1 MSEPIIRVRGLT
13 KRFGDFTAVDALS
26 LSVPTGSIY
35 AFLGANGSGKS
46 TTARIVTGLLE
57 PSRGSVH
64 YRERDIAD
72 DPVGYRRRL
81 GYVPEEPSLYGYLS
95 GREYLELIAQLRA
108 LPSQVLT
115 EKIPALLRLFG
126 IVDAAELDISGYSK
140 GMKQKV
146 LLIAALLHD
155 PDVLVLDEPESGL
168 DITAALVLRH
178 LVAALAGQ
186 GKAILYSSHVLD
198 TVERV
203 CSRVLV
209 LHEGAC
215 VAAGTPRELRT
226 LLSQDSL
233 ERVFAQLAL
242 QQDPE
247 RTALDIAEVVRTR
260 STR

>member
-1 MSEPIIRVRGLT
+1 MLEVRRVWKHYGGTAAVREVSFRVEPGEVVG
-13 KRFGDFTAVDALS
+13 
-26 LSVPTGSIY
+26 Y
-35 AFLGANGSGKS
+35 LGANGSGKS
-46 TTARIVTGLLE
+46 TTARIVTGLLD
-57 PSRGSVH
+57 PSRGAV
-64 YRERDIAD
+64 YFRDRDIGTD
-72 DPVGYRRRL
+72 LVDYRRHL

-108 LPSQVLT
+108 LPSAAIT

-126 IVDAAELDISGYSK
+126 IADAAELDIGGYSK

-155 PDVLVLDEPESGL
+155 PDFLVLDEPESGL
-168 DITAALVLRH
+168 DVTAVMVLRH
-178 LVAALAGQ
+178 LVTALARE

-198 TVERV
+198 SVERV

-215 VAAGTPRELRT
+215 VASGTPQELRT

-233 ERVFAQLAL
+233 ERVFAQLVL
-242 QQDPE
+242 RQDPE
-247 RTALDIAEVVRTR
+247 RTALDIAEVVRG
-260 STR
+260 SAA

>member
-1 MSEPIIRVRGLT
+1 MLEVRRVWKHYGGTAAVRDVSFRVEPGEVVG
-13 KRFGDFTAVDALS
+13 
-26 LSVPTGSIY
+26 Y
-35 AFLGANGSGKS
+35 LGANGSGKS
-46 TTARIVTGLLE
+46 TTARIVTGLLD
-57 PSRGSVH
+57 PSRGAV
-64 YRERDIAD
+64 YFRDRDIGID
-72 DPVGYRRRL
+72 LVDYRRHL

-108 LPSQVLT
+108 LPSAAIT

-126 IVDAAELDISGYSK
+126 IADAAELDIGGYSK

-155 PDVLVLDEPESGL
+155 PDFLVLDEPESGL
-168 DITAALVLRH
+168 DVTAVMVLRH
-178 LVAALAGQ
+178 LVTALARE

-198 TVERV
+198 SVERV

-215 VAAGTPRELRT
+215 VASGTPQELRT

-233 ERVFAQLAL
+233 ERVFAQLVL
-242 QQDPE
+242 RQDPE
-247 RTALDIAEVVRTR
+247 RTALDIAEVVRG
-260 STR
+260 SAA

>member
-1 MSEPIIRVRGLT
+1 MLEVRRVWKHYGGMAAVRDVSFRVEPGEVVG
-13 KRFGDFTAVDALS
+13 
-26 LSVPTGSIY
+26 Y
-35 AFLGANGSGKS
+35 LGANGSGKS

-57 PSRGSVH
+57 PSRGAV
-64 YRERDIAD
+64 YFRDRDIGAD
-72 DPVGYRRRL
+72 LVDYRRHL

-108 LPSQVLT
+108 LPT
-115 EKIPALLRLFG
+115 AAIATKIPALLRLFG
-126 IVDAAELDISGYSK
+126 IADAAELDIGGYSK

-168 DITAALVLRH
+168 DVTAVLVLRH
-178 LVAALAGQ
+178 LVTALARE

-198 TVERV
+198 SVERV

-215 VAAGTPRELRT
+215 VASGTPQELRT

-233 ERVFAQLAL
+233 ERVFAQLVL
-242 QQDPE
+242 RQDPE
-247 RTALDIAEVVRTR
+247 RTALDIAEVVRG
-260 STR
+260 SAA

>member
-1 MSEPIIRVRGLT
+1 MLEVRHVWKHYG
-13 KRFGDFTAVDALS
+13 GTAALRDVS
-26 LSVPTGSIY
+26 FHVAPGEIVGY
-35 AFLGANGSGKS
+35 LGANGSGKS

-57 PSRGSVH
+57 PSRGTVH
-64 YRERDIAD
+64 YRGRDIALD
-72 DPVGYRRRL
+72 LVAYRQRL

-108 LPSQVLT
+108 LPDEVIANR
-115 EKIPALLRLFG
+115 IPALLRLLS
-126 IVDAAELDISGYSK
+126 IADAAELDISGYSK

-155 PDVLVLDEPESGL
+155 PDVLVLDEPEAGL
-168 DITAALVLRH
+168 DVTASLVLRH
-178 LVAALAGQ
+178 LVATLARE
-186 GKAILYSSHVLD
+186 GKAVLYSSHVLD

-215 VAAGTPRELRT
+215 VAAGTPQELRR

-233 ERVFAQLAL
+233 EQVFAQLVL
-242 QQDPE
+242 RQDPE
-247 RTALDIAEVVRTR
+247 RTALDIADVVAGRNR
-260 STR
+260 

>member
-1 MSEPIIRVRGLT
+1 MLDVQHVWKHYGGVAAVRDVSFRVGP
-13 KRFGDFTAVDALS
+13 GEV
-26 LSVPTGSIY
+26 VGY
-35 AFLGANGSGKS
+35 LGANGSGKS
-46 TTARIVTGLLE
+46 TTARIVTGLLD
-57 PSRGSVH
+57 PSRGAVH
-64 YRERDIAD
+64 FRGRDIAGD
-72 DPVGYRRRL
+72 LVGYRQRL
-81 GYVPEEPSLYGYLS
+81 GYIPEEPALYGYLS
-95 GREYLELIAQLRA
+95 GREHLELIAQLRG
-108 LPSQVLT
+108 LPAAVLRET
-115 EKIPALLRLFG
+115 IPSLLELFG
-126 IVDAAELDISGYSK
+126 IAGAAERDVGGYSK

-168 DITAALVLRH
+168 DVTTALVLRH
-178 LVAALAGQ
+178 LVTTLARQ

-215 VAAGTPRELRT
+215 VASGTPGELRT

-242 QQDPE
+242 REDPE
-247 RTALDIAEVVRTR
+247 RTATDIAGVVCRVR
-260 STR
+260 A

>member
-1 MSEPIIRVRGLT
+1 MLEVRHVWKHYG
-13 KRFGDFTAVDALS
+13 GTAALRDVS
-26 LSVPTGSIY
+26 FRLDPGEIVGY
-35 AFLGANGSGKS
+35 LGANGSGKS

-64 YRERDIAD
+64 YRERDIAA

-115 EKIPALLRLFG
+115 DKIPALLRLFG
-126 IVDAAELDISGYSK
+126 IADAAELDIGGYSK

-178 LVAALAGQ
+178 LVAALARQ

-198 TVERV
+198 SVERV

-215 VAAGTPRELRT
+215 VASGTPRELRT

-247 RTALDIAEVVRTR
+247 RTALDIAEVVRTGGVG
-260 STR
+260 